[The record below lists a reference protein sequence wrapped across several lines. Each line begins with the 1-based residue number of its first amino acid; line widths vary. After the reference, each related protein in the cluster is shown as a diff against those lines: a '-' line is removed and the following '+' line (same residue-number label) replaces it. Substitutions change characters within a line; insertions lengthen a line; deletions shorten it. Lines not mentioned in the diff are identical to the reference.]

1 MDVKEYEKLIRMQK
15 SGRFVIKFNHE
26 KQEKKSFKP
35 LAKGE
40 NETLT
45 ESQIDSVLWSQSLN
59 YMKEHLIKYTF
70 TLNLT
75 SFIAFS

>member
-1 MDVKEYEKLIRMQK
+1 MQK
-15 SGRFVIKFNHE
+15 SGRFGIKFTHE

-45 ESQIDSVLWSQSLN
+45 ESQIDSVL
-59 YMKEHLIKYTF
+59 
-70 TLNLT
+70 
-75 SFIAFS
+75 

>member
-45 ESQIDSVLWSQSLN
+45 ESQIDSVL
-59 YMKEHLIKYTF
+59 
-70 TLNLT
+70 
-75 SFIAFS
+75 